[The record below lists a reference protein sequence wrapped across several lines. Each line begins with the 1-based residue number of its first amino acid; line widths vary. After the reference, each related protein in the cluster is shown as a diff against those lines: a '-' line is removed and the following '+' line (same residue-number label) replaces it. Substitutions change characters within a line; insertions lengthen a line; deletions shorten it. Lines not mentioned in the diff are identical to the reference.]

1 MLTRNELP
9 SSFARERGVRRH
21 IVGLILDRDFIAVLI
36 FVITGLLL
44 SLALIFHDPEN
55 ASLSI
60 PFVFM
65 ELMND

>member
-44 SLALIFHDPEN
+44 SLALIF
-55 ASLSI
+55 
-60 PFVFM
+60 
-65 ELMND
+65 